1 MDFGNSVQQGFD
13 RFFGF
18 LPNLLGFIVILIV
31 GYIIAKVVAGIT
43 AKALEKLGLDRRL
56 HESEAHNYVEK
67 VLPGASPSKG
77 IAAVVFWLVFAFF
90 IVAAIGALQIPAVTT
105 FMNQVL
111 AYLPNV
117 IVAILIFVIASIIAG
132 AVAAA
137 ATRLM
142 GDTPTGK
149 VVAGVVPALVMV
161 IAMFMILNQLH
172 IAEQIVTIAFAATM
186 FALALGLALAFGLG
200 GRDVARRMLEDAYA
214 NGQRARQQMKSDA
227 QTGRARA
234 QDAMSGS
241 DYGSGY
247 SDGGGTSGYG
257 ATGTGYGSTA
267 AGYGATAPAE
277 PGTTETGT
285 GWSTTAQEEE
295 DQYRTRTFSTDP
307 DYRPETERRDYEQ

>member
-13 RFFGF
+13 RFFAF

-31 GYIIAKVVAGIT
+31 GYIIAKIVAAIT
-43 AKALEKLGLDRRL
+43 AKALEGLGLDRRL
-56 HESEAHNYVEK
+56 HQSEAHNYVEK
-67 VLPGASPSKG
+67 VLPGASASKG
-77 IAAVVFWLVFAFF
+77 IARVVFWLVFAFF

-117 IVAILIFVIASIIAG
+117 IVAILIFVVASIIAG

-149 VVAGVVPALVMV
+149 VIASVVPALVMV
-161 IAMFMILNQLH
+161 IAMFMILNQLR
-172 IAEQIVTIAFAATM
+172 IAPQIVEIAFAATM

-214 NGQRARQQMKSDA
+214 NGQRARQQMRSDA
-227 QTGRARA
+227 RTGRARA

-241 DYGSGY
+241 GTGDLRTSDRDTGTYDYG
-247 SDGGGTSGYG
+247 TS
-257 ATGTGYGSTA
+257 T
-267 AGYGATAPAE
+267 GATATGY
-277 PGTTETGT
+277 GTTETGT

-307 DYRPETERRDYEQ
+307 EVRAENERHGFEQ

>member
-214 NGQRARQQMKSDA
+214 NGQRARQQMRSDA

-247 SDGGGTSGYG
+247 SDGGSTS
-257 ATGTGYGSTA
+257 GYGSTA
-267 AGYGATAPAE
+267 AGYGTTAPAGT
-277 PGTTETGT
+277 GTTETGT

-307 DYRPETERRDYEQ
+307 EYRPETEPRDYEQ

>member
-214 NGQRARQQMKSDA
+214 NGQRARQQMRSDA

-247 SDGGGTSGYG
+247 LDGGSTS
-257 ATGTGYGSTA
+257 GYGSTA
-267 AGYGATAPAE
+267 AGYGTTAPAGT
-277 PGTTETGT
+277 GTTETGT

-307 DYRPETERRDYEQ
+307 EYRPETEPRDYEQ

>member
-13 RFFGF
+13 RFFAF

-214 NGQRARQQMKSDA
+214 NGQRARQQMRSDA

-247 SDGGGTSGYG
+247 SDGGSTS
-257 ATGTGYGSTA
+257 GYGSTA
-267 AGYGATAPAE
+267 AGYGTTAPAGT
-277 PGTTETGT
+277 GTTETGT

-307 DYRPETERRDYEQ
+307 EYRPETEPRDYEQ

>member
-214 NGQRARQQMKSDA
+214 NGQRARQQMRSDA

-234 QDAMSGS
+234 QDAMGGS

-247 SDGGGTSGYG
+247 SDGGSTS
-257 ATGTGYGSTA
+257 GYGSTA
-267 AGYGATAPAE
+267 AGYGTTAPAGT
-277 PGTTETGT
+277 GTTETGT

-307 DYRPETERRDYEQ
+307 EYRPETEPRDYEQ

>member
-13 RFFGF
+13 RFFAF

-31 GYIIAKVVAGIT
+31 GYVIARVVAGIT
-43 AKALEKLGLDRRL
+43 GKALEKLGLDRRL

-200 GRDVARRMLEDAYA
+200 GRDVARRLLEDAYA
-214 NGQRARQQMKSDA
+214 NGQRARQQMRSDA

-234 QDAMSGS
+234 QEAMDGSDSSSTLSGS
-241 DYGSGY
+241 
-247 SDGGGTSGYG
+247 G
-257 ATGTGYGSTA
+257 ATA
-267 AGYGATAPAE
+267 AGYGT
-277 PGTTETGT
+277 GTTETGT

-307 DYRPETERRDYEQ
+307 SYRPETERRDYHR

>member
-13 RFFGF
+13 RFFAF

-31 GYIIAKVVAGIT
+31 GYIIAKIVAAIT
-43 AKALEKLGLDRRL
+43 AKALEGLGLDRRL
-56 HESEAHNYVEK
+56 HQSEAHNYVEK
-67 VLPGASPSKG
+67 VLPGASASKG
-77 IAAVVFWLVFAFF
+77 IARVVFWLVFAFF

-117 IVAILIFVIASIIAG
+117 IVAILIFVVASIIAG

-149 VVAGVVPALVMV
+149 VIASVVPALVMV
-161 IAMFMILNQLH
+161 IAMFMILNQLR
-172 IAEQIVTIAFAATM
+172 IAPQIVEIAFAATM

-214 NGQRARQQMKSDA
+214 NGQRARQQMRSDA

-241 DYGSGY
+241 GTGDLRT
-247 SDGGGTSGYG
+247 SDRDTGTYDDGTS
-257 ATGTGYGSTA
+257 T
-267 AGYGATAPAE
+267 GATATGY
-277 PGTTETGT
+277 GTTETGT

-307 DYRPETERRDYEQ
+307 EVRAENERHGFEQ